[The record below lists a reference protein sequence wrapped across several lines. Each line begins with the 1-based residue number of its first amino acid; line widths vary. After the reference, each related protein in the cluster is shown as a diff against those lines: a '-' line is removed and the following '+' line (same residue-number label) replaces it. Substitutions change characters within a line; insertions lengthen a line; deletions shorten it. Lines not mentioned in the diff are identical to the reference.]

1 MGGGNRFAPL
11 VMRPASV
18 PEITDTTQAQMDP
31 ELAVLSAI
39 AHGRDADVHKAVQI
53 ARAAQ
58 LASACLDE
66 DRSVLYLDLI
76 LVSLSEAA
84 RGELHI
90 MKPAGYEFQS
100 DFARH
105 YVAQGEAKGRA
116 ALVVK
121 LLTLRFGPLTQPV
134 EAQIAGASVDELD
147 EIAERSLTAQTLH
160 EALGSR

>member
-1 MGGGNRFAPL
+1 
-11 VMRPASV
+11 
-18 PEITDTTQAQMDP
+18 MDP

-39 AHGRDADVHKAVQI
+39 AHGRDADIHKVVQI

-58 LASACLDE
+58 LASACLDQ

-76 LVSLSEAA
+76 LTSLSEAA

-116 ALVVK
+116 VLIARQLA
-121 LLTLRFGPLTQPV
+121 LRFGPLAQDMETRIA
-134 EAQIAGASVDELD
+134 EASIAELD
-147 EIAERSLTAQTLH
+147 EIGERLLTAQTLD
-160 EALGSR
+160 EALAFR